1 MKRFLGKMFGVLLT
15 VAILMSLIPAT
26 VVSAEST
33 GMVKS
38 LSRFRVFLDGDIIGL
53 SEPGATVFI
62 DRYPDTTDTTDTT
75 KNSYLATGGAQSI
88 TISKNEEGYAEVVL
102 GGNSEPIVLEHP
114 DDYDAIMYMGG
125 SGETSEDRII
135 FNSISIFDAVE
146 TLIKDIPDTINV
158 DDEDLIVAAREAYD
172 RLGDLAAEIDEDH
185 TNKLLA
191 AEADLLTM
199 KDEKAAQDVINAI
212 EALPENI
219 TLDNEDDIANARAA
233 LDNLTEDQRKLV
245 PADTIDKLE
254 AAEADL
260 AALKA
265 EQGPSEADLAAAQNV
280 TDLLNQLPDPED
292 VTLGDAEKIANAR
305 QAVNELTDEQRSL
318 IEEGLLSLLEKDE
331 AALKALQDEAS
342 DDDEDAA
349 LAKAV
354 ADKIAALPEP
364 GDVTINDEY
373 AINEALVSYNDLTP
387 DQKAL
392 ISDELMAK
400 LNSDLIALDLLLI
413 DYYMDIG
420 EKLLADYGSVMS
432 ADRKTELQEA
442 MDNAKDVL
450 NADALSRNDLENA
463 MLDLVI
469 ALLKADEELEGIY
482 TITDDSGAKWIQGS
496 ATGLKFR
503 IVQAGIDD
511 DAYEFFEDGGCYI
524 EVDGK
529 QVDLSN
535 FTYVE
540 GSVIIT
546 LKPEFLTTL
555 SVGEHTITF
564 KFSNSTVTTK
574 FTVVASQAST
584 PSNVPATGEVIST
597 TAVAG
602 ASVIALAGVTLF
614 LRKRYAVEKD

>member
-33 GMVKS
+33 DMVKS
-38 LSRFRVFLDGDIIGL
+38 LSRFDVFLDGDIIGL
-53 SEPGATVFI
+53 CEEGTSVLI
-62 DRYPDTTDTTDTT
+62 DIDPDGVRDGDF
-75 KNSYLATGGAQSI
+75 LATGGAQSI
-88 TISKNEEGYAEVVL
+88 TISKGEKDYAEVVL
-102 GGNSEPIVLEHP
+102 GGNSKPIVLAKP
-114 DDYDAIMYMGG
+114 SSYDAILYTGG
-125 SGETSEDRII
+125 KGTSRTDLIT
-135 FNSISIFDAVE
+135 FTSISLSEAVKR
-146 TLIKDIPDTINV
+146 LIDNIPEAFTV

-172 RLGDLAAEIDEDH
+172 RLGDLAGKIDEDH

-191 AEADLLTM
+191 AEADLQTM
-199 KDEKAAQDVINAI
+199 KDEKAAQDVIDAI

-219 TLDNEDDIANARAA
+219 TLDNEGDIANARAA
-233 LDNLTEDQRKLV
+233 LENLTEDQRKLV

-254 AAEADL
+254 AAEAAL
-260 AALKA
+260 VALKA
-265 EQGPSEADLAAAQNV
+265 EQGPSEEDLAAAQNV
-280 TDLLNQLPDPED
+280 TDLLNHLPDPED

-305 QAVNELTDEQRSL
+305 QAVNELTNEQRSL

-331 AALKALQDEAS
+331 AALKALQDGAS
-342 DDDEDAA
+342 DGDEDAA

-420 EKLLADYGSVMS
+420 EKLLADYGNVMS

-442 MDNAKDVL
+442 IDNANAVL
-450 NADALSRNDLENA
+450 NADAISRDDLENVI
-463 MLDLVI
+463 LDLVI

-482 TITDDSGAKWIQGS
+482 TITDDSGAKWAQGS
-496 ATGLKFR
+496 TTGLTFR
-503 IVQAGIDD
+503 IVQEGIDD

-524 EVDGK
+524 EIDGK
-529 QVDLSN
+529 ILDISQ
-535 FTYVE
+535 FTYAE

-546 LKPEFLTTL
+546 ILPEYLKTL
-555 SVGEHTITF
+555 SLGEHTITI
-564 KFSNSTVTTK
+564 KFSNATVTTK
-574 FTVVASQAST
+574 FTVAPASSIPSSGEAVST
-584 PSNVPATGEVIST
+584 AAI
-597 TAVAG
+597 AG
-602 ASVIALAGVTLF
+602 FSVIALAGIVLF
-614 LRKRYAVEKD
+614 MRKRYTAEKN

>member
-33 GMVKS
+33 GMVKK
-38 LSRFRVFLDGDIIGL
+38 LSRFDVFLDGDIIGL
-53 SEPGATVFI
+53 CEEGTSVFI
-62 DRYPDTTDTTDTT
+62 DIDPDGVRDG
-75 KNSYLATGGAQSI
+75 NFLATGGAQSI
-88 TISKNEEGYAEVVL
+88 TIGKDEEGYAEVVL
-102 GGNSEPIVLEHP
+102 GGNSKPIVLANP
-114 DDYDAIMYMGG
+114 SSYDAILYTGG
-125 SGETSEDRII
+125 KGTSRTDLIT
-135 FNSISIFDAVE
+135 FTSISLSEAVKR
-146 TLIKDIPDTINV
+146 LIDNIPEAFTV

-254 AAEADL
+254 AAEAAL
-260 AALKA
+260 VALKA
-265 EQGPSEADLAAAQNV
+265 EQGPSEEDLAAAQNV

-305 QAVNELTDEQRSL
+305 QAVNELTNEQRSL

-574 FTVVASQAST
+574 FTVVASQASN
-584 PSNVPATGEVIST
+584 PANVPATGEVIST

>member
-1 MKRFLGKMFGVLLT
+1 MKRFVGKMFGVLLS

-33 GMVKS
+33 GMEKS
-38 LSRFRVFLDGDIIGL
+38 LSRFRVFLNGDIIGL
-53 SEPGATVFI
+53 CEQGSSVFI
-62 DRYPDTTDTTDTT
+62 DLDPDGVGDGDF
-75 KNSYLATGGAQSI
+75 LATGGAQSI
-88 TISKNEEGYAEVVL
+88 TISKGEEGYAEVVF
-102 GGNSEPIVLEHP
+102 GGNSKPILLANP
-114 DDYDAIMYMGG
+114 DGYDAIWYEKGKG
-125 SGETSEDRII
+125 TSKEDPII
-135 FNSISIFDAVE
+135 FSSISLFEAVE
-146 TLIKDIPDTINV
+146 RLIDNIPDETLKV

-185 TNKLLA
+185 TNKLLK
-191 AEADLLTM
+191 AEETLLEL
-199 KDEKAAQDVINAI
+199 KDKKAAQDVIDAI

-233 LDNLTEDQRKLV
+233 LENLTEDQRKLV

-265 EQGPSEADLAAAQNV
+265 EQGPSEEDLAAAQNV
-280 TDLLNQLPDPED
+280 TDLLNQLPDPEE

-305 QAVNELTDEQRSL
+305 QAVNKLTDEQRSL
-318 IEEGLLSLLEKDE
+318 IEEGLLSKLKKDE
-331 AALKALQDEAS
+331 DALKALQDEAS

-373 AINEALVSYNDLTP
+373 AINEAFVSYNDLTP

-482 TITDDSGAKWIQGS
+482 TITDDSGAKWAQGS
-496 ATGLKFR
+496 TTGLTFR
-503 IVQAGIDD
+503 IVQEGIDD

-524 EVDGK
+524 EIDGK
-529 QVDLSN
+529 ILDISQ
-535 FTYVE
+535 FTYSE

-546 LKPEFLTTL
+546 ILPEYLKTL
-555 SVGEHTITF
+555 SLGEHTITI
-564 KFSNSTVTTK
+564 KFSNATVTTK
-574 FTVVASQAST
+574 FTVAPASSIPSSGEAVST
-584 PSNVPATGEVIST
+584 AAI
-597 TAVAG
+597 AG
-602 ASVIALAGVTLF
+602 FSVIALAGIVLF
-614 LRKRYAVEKD
+614 MRKRYTAEKN

>member
-1 MKRFLGKMFGVLLT
+1 MKKLMGKMFGVLLT

-33 GMVKS
+33 GMVKK
-38 LSRFRVFLDGDIIGL
+38 LGRFDVFLDGDSIDLCEQGT
-53 SEPGATVFI
+53 SVFI
-62 DRYPDTTDTTDTT
+62 ALYPD
-75 KNSYLATGGAQSI
+75 SGAEGCLATGGSQSV
-88 TISKNEEGYAEVVL
+88 TISKNGSNVEVVL
-102 GGNSEPIVLEHP
+102 GGRSDPIVITEP
-114 DDYDAIMYMGG
+114 RGSDAILYMGG
-125 SGETSEDRII
+125 KGTSQEDPII
-135 FNSISIFDAVE
+135 FSSISLVDAVIE
-146 TLIKDIPDTINV
+146 LINDIPEKIKLE
-158 DDEDLIVAAREAYD
+158 DEDLIVAAREAYD
-172 RLGDLAAEIDEDH
+172 RLGDLAAKIDEDH

-199 KDEKAAQDVINAI
+199 KDEKAAQDVIEAI
-212 EALPENI
+212 EALPESI

-245 PADTIDKLE
+245 PADTIDKLK

-265 EQGPSEADLAAAQNV
+265 ADLAAAQNV
-280 TDLLNQLPDPED
+280 IDLLNQ
-292 VTLGDAEKIANAR
+292 
-305 QAVNELTDEQRSL
+305 
-318 IEEGLLSLLEKDE
+318 
-331 AALKALQDEAS
+331 
-342 DDDEDAA
+342 
-349 LAKAV
+349 
-354 ADKIAALPEP
+354 LPEP

-387 DQKAL
+387 DQKDL

-450 NADALSRNDLENA
+450 NAGALSRNDLENA
-463 MLDLVI
+463 MLDLVS

-496 ATGLKFR
+496 TTGLKFR

-524 EVDGK
+524 EIDGK
-529 QVDLSN
+529 ILDISQ
-535 FTYVE
+535 FTYAE

-546 LKPEFLTTL
+546 ILPEYLKTL
-555 SVGEHTITF
+555 SLGEHTITI
-564 KFSNSTVTTK
+564 KFSNATVTTK
-574 FTVVASQAST
+574 FTVAPASSIPSSGEAVST
-584 PSNVPATGEVIST
+584 A
-597 TAVAG
+597 AVAG

>member
-1 MKRFLGKMFGVLLT
+1 MKKLMGKMFGVLLT

-33 GMVKS
+33 GMEKS
-38 LSRFRVFLDGDIIGL
+38 LSRFRVFLNGDIIGL
-53 SEPGATVFI
+53 SESGTSVFI
-62 DRYPDTTDTTDTT
+62 AMYPD
-75 KNSYLATGGAQSI
+75 SEAEGYLVTGGSQSV
-88 TISKNEEGYAEVVL
+88 TISENGSNVEVVL
-102 GGNSEPIVLEHP
+102 GGNSDPIVITKP
-114 DDYDAIMYMGG
+114 GGSDAILYE
-125 SGETSEDRII
+125 SGEGTSNEDPII
-135 FNSISIFDAVE
+135 FSSISLFEAVE
-146 TLIKDIPDTINV
+146 RLIDNIPVTFTV

-199 KDEKAAQDVINAI
+199 KDEKAAQDVIDAI

-233 LDNLTEDQRKLV
+233 LENLTEDQRKLV

-254 AAEADL
+254 AAEAAL

-280 TDLLNQLPDPED
+280 TDLLNQLPDPEE

-342 DDDEDAA
+342 DGDEDAA

-373 AINEALVSYNDLTP
+373 AINEALVSYNDLTS

-511 DAYEFFEDGGCYI
+511 DAYEFFEEGGCYI

-529 QVDLSN
+529 KVDLSN

-584 PSNVPATGEVIST
+584 PANVPATGEVIST

>member
-33 GMVKS
+33 GMVKK
-38 LSRFRVFLDGDIIGL
+38 LSRFDVFLDGDIIGL
-53 SEPGATVFI
+53 CEEGTSVFI
-62 DRYPDTTDTTDTT
+62 DIDPDGVRDGDF
-75 KNSYLATGGAQSI
+75 LATGGAQSI
-88 TISKNEEGYAEVVL
+88 TISKDEEGYAEVVL
-102 GGNSEPIVLEHP
+102 GGNSKPIVLANP
-114 DDYDAIMYMGG
+114 SSYDAILYVGG
-125 SGETSEDRII
+125 EGTSRTDLIT
-135 FNSISIFDAVE
+135 FTSISLSEAVKR
-146 TLIKDIPDTINV
+146 LIDNIPEAFTV

-172 RLGDLAAEIDEDH
+172 RLGDLAAKIDEDH

-191 AEADLLTM
+191 AEADLQTM
-199 KDEKAAQDVINAI
+199 KDEKAAQDVIDAI

-219 TLDNEDDIANARAA
+219 TLDNEGDIANARAA
-233 LDNLTEDQRKLV
+233 LENLTEDQRKLV

-254 AAEADL
+254 AAEAAL
-260 AALKA
+260 VALKA
-265 EQGPSEADLAAAQNV
+265 EQGPSEEDLAAAQNV
-280 TDLLNQLPDPED
+280 TDLLNHLPDPED

-305 QAVNELTDEQRSL
+305 QAVNELTNEQRSL

-331 AALKALQDEAS
+331 AALKALQDGAS
-342 DDDEDAA
+342 DGDEDAA

-420 EKLLADYGSVMS
+420 EKLLADYGNVMS

-442 MDNAKDVL
+442 MDNANAVL
-450 NADALSRNDLENA
+450 NADAISRDDLENVI
-463 MLDLVI
+463 LDLVI

-482 TITDDSGAKWIQGS
+482 TITDDSGAKWAQGS
-496 ATGLKFR
+496 TTGLTFR
-503 IVQAGIDD
+503 IVQEGIDD

-524 EVDGK
+524 EIDGK
-529 QVDLSN
+529 ILDISQ
-535 FTYVE
+535 FTYAE

-546 LKPEFLTTL
+546 ILPEYLKTL
-555 SVGEHTITF
+555 SLGEHTITI
-564 KFSNSTVTTK
+564 KFSNATVTTK
-574 FTVVASQAST
+574 FTVAPASSIPSSGEAVST
-584 PSNVPATGEVIST
+584 AAI
-597 TAVAG
+597 AG
-602 ASVIALAGVTLF
+602 VSVIALAGIVLF
-614 LRKRYAVEKD
+614 MRKRYTAEKN

>member
-1 MKRFLGKMFGVLLT
+1 MKKLMGKMFGVLLT

-26 VVSAEST
+26 VISAEST

-38 LSRFRVFLDGDIIGL
+38 LSRFDVFLDGDIIGL
-53 SEPGATVFI
+53 CEEGTSVFI
-62 DRYPDTTDTTDTT
+62 DLDPDGVGDGDF
-75 KNSYLATGGAQSI
+75 LATGGAQSL
-88 TISKNEEGYAEVVL
+88 TISKGEKGYAEVVF
-102 GGNSEPIVLEHP
+102 GGNSKPIVL
-114 DDYDAIMYMGG
+114 DTSSYDAILYTGG
-125 SGETSEDRII
+125 EGTSNEDLIT
-135 FNSISIFDAVE
+135 FTSISLFDAVNI
-146 TLIKDIPDTINV
+146 LIEEIPEPFDV

-219 TLDNEDDIANARAA
+219 TLDNEGDIANARAA
-233 LDNLTEDQRKLV
+233 LENLTEDQRKLV

-254 AAEADL
+254 AAEAAL

-265 EQGPSEADLAAAQNV
+265 EQGPSEEDLAAAQNV
-280 TDLLNQLPDPED
+280 TDLLNQLPDPEE

-373 AINEALVSYNDLTP
+373 AINETLVSYNDLTP

-442 MDNAKDVL
+442 MDNANAVL
-450 NADALSRNDLENA
+450 NADAISRDDLENV

-584 PSNVPATGEVIST
+584 PTNVPATGEVIST

>member
-33 GMVKS
+33 DMVKS
-38 LSRFRVFLDGDIIGL
+38 LSRFDVFLDGDIIGL
-53 SEPGATVFI
+53 CEEGTSVLI
-62 DRYPDTTDTTDTT
+62 DIDPDGVRDGDF
-75 KNSYLATGGAQSI
+75 LATGGAQSI
-88 TISKNEEGYAEVVL
+88 TISKGEKDYAEVVL
-102 GGNSEPIVLEHP
+102 GGNSKPIVLAKP
-114 DDYDAIMYMGG
+114 SSYDAILYTGG
-125 SGETSEDRII
+125 KGTSRTDLIT
-135 FNSISIFDAVE
+135 FTSISLSEAVKR
-146 TLIKDIPDTINV
+146 LIDNIPEAFTV

-172 RLGDLAAEIDEDH
+172 RLGDLAGKIDEDH

-191 AEADLLTM
+191 AEADLQTM
-199 KDEKAAQDVINAI
+199 KDEKAAQDVIDAI

-219 TLDNEDDIANARAA
+219 TLDNEGDIANARAA
-233 LDNLTEDQRKLV
+233 LENLTEDQRKLV

-254 AAEADL
+254 AAEAAL
-260 AALKA
+260 VALKA
-265 EQGPSEADLAAAQNV
+265 EQGPSEEDLAAAQNV
-280 TDLLNQLPDPED
+280 TDLLNHLPDPED

-305 QAVNELTDEQRSL
+305 QAVNELTNEQRSL

-331 AALKALQDEAS
+331 AALKALQDGAS
-342 DDDEDAA
+342 DGDEDAA

-420 EKLLADYGSVMS
+420 EKLLADYGNVMS

-442 MDNAKDVL
+442 IDNANAVL
-450 NADALSRNDLENA
+450 NADAISRDDLENVI
-463 MLDLVI
+463 LDLVI

-482 TITDDSGAKWIQGS
+482 TITDDSGAKWAQGS
-496 ATGLKFR
+496 TTGLTFR
-503 IVQAGIDD
+503 IVQEGIDD

-524 EVDGK
+524 EIDGK
-529 QVDLSN
+529 ILDISQ
-535 FTYVE
+535 FTYAE

-546 LKPEFLTTL
+546 IFPEYLKTL
-555 SVGEHTITF
+555 SLGEHTITI
-564 KFSNSTVTTK
+564 KFSNATVTTK
-574 FTVVASQAST
+574 FTVAPASSIPSSGEAVST
-584 PSNVPATGEVIST
+584 AAI
-597 TAVAG
+597 AG
-602 ASVIALAGVTLF
+602 FSVIALAGIVLF
-614 LRKRYAVEKD
+614 MRKRYTAEKN